1 MRRENAVVERLE
13 RELRRIERLSKI
25 GDYLIRCW
33 SALLSSYDAIDRGDA
48 RQRQREIDACDRAPD
63 RGRGEASAQ
72 SAVPMIAN

>member
-1 MRRENAVVERLE
+1 
-13 RELRRIERLSKI
+13 
-25 GDYLIRCW
+25 
-33 SALLSSYDAIDRGDA
+33 LLSSYDAIDRGDA